1 MADEI
6 LVHVSAPTTRQN
18 DELYRSLAS
27 AYLEFTPC
35 KIHRDGCSAQ
45 PPEQDELRDATL
57 NPTATP
63 ITKNVN
69 ASLDTSISS
78 IGKDSYGSFPSNI
91 SFGGHASS
99 QEYLG
104 SRPYHATPEG
114 GSTSSMS
121 RLARLDRSYLNWREK
136 TTPKDSA
143 ARERKQIPQTPQD
156 LDEADTAFIEDSQLA
171 VQVLQSQ
178 LLDSYSTTDED
189 TADAEEEGGEAEHED
204 EGVMQD
210 TSDDDL
216 ERVEETRIMSSD
228 DNVSSQLDAGHITNS
243 EPAMTELQSSVHAD
257 SFLEDTGSSADDS
270 EHTEHSPTYGTLDFS
285 FLQHGNN
292 DEESVQAIE
301 ASFSPVNFSTLP
313 VSAFA
318 PAPEISV
325 LKPTTLPSQITKS
338 LSTLKTQNPTRF
350 QPRKR
355 KRTLEHD
362 ERGHW
367 IVDCVKWPQ
376 KLQQEFWNSL
386 YEHVCSGKI
395 GWGTTLHRDTKSPD
409 VLGLVRL
416 YCWGEVVEHMW
427 LLLWLCSQG
436 QILGS
441 RTKWVDASG
450 VVVFEVA

>member
-1 MADEI
+1 MTDEI

-27 AYLEFTPC
+27 AYLDFTPC
-35 KIHRDGCSAQ
+35 KIYSGGGSAQ
-45 PPEQDELRDATL
+45 PQQVELRDATL
-57 NPTATP
+57 NRTATP
-63 ITKNVN
+63 IAKNVN

-78 IGKDSYGSFPSNI
+78 IGKDSYGSFPSDI
-91 SFGGHASS
+91 SFGGHAGG

-104 SRPYHATPEG
+104 SRSNHVSPEG
-114 GSTSSMS
+114 GSMSSTS
-121 RLARLDRSYLNWREK
+121 RLARLDRSYLNWRKK
-136 TTPKDSA
+136 TTPKGGA
-143 ARERKQIPQTPQD
+143 ARERNRIPQTPLD

-189 TADAEEEGGEAEHED
+189 TDDAEEGGGEVEYED
-204 EGVMQD
+204 EGVVQD
-210 TSDDDL
+210 TSDEDL

-228 DNVSSQLDAGHITNS
+228 DNVSSQLAAGQITNF
-243 EPAMTELQSSVHAD
+243 EPAMTELQSSAHAD
-257 SFLEDTGSSADDS
+257 SFLENTGSSAYGS
-270 EHTEHSPTYGTLDFS
+270 EHTEDSPTYGTFDFS

-292 DEESVQAIE
+292 DEKSVQAIE
-301 ASFSPVNFSTLP
+301 ASFSPVDFSTLP
-313 VSAFA
+313 LYAFA
-318 PAPEISV
+318 PAPAISV
-325 LKPTTLPSQITKS
+325 LKPSTLPSQITKA
-338 LSTLKTQNPTRF
+338 LSALKAQNPMRF

-355 KRTLEHD
+355 KRTLKHD
-362 ERGHW
+362 ERGRW
-367 IVDCVKWPQ
+367 IVDCMQWPQ

-395 GWGTTLHRDTKSPD
+395 GWGTSLHRDAKSPD